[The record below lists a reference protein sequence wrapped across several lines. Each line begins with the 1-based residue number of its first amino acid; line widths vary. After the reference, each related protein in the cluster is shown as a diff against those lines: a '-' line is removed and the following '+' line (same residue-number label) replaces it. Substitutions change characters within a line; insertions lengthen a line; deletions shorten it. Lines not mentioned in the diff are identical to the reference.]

1 MRKTAVNFLKSKTA
15 VMLYV
20 TIVVAV
26 FFGIW
31 NDGFLGLANLKSLMT
46 NMSTTGI
53 LCVGITLLLISGEI
67 DLATGAE
74 AAMGGIFVV
83 LLIQAGIPWPIAL
96 LLTVIGGI
104 LMGCILAL
112 LVNKIGLMAFI
123 SSISMISVYNGLARI
138 LTNSQNIAIDQKYGA
153 YYTLGAGVL
162 FNALPIPFVIM
173 IVLMVVYGFILYA
186 TNFGRS
192 IYMCGGNRMA
202 ARLCGINR
210 KKITTVLFL
219 NNSAIAALTGAL
231 VAARMH
237 NASPIAIQSGATD
250 AITAAVLGGVS
261 FAGGVGN
268 LGGCFIGVTLITFFN
283 SGLTASGLQA
293 YWQIVVQGL
302 LLLVALTVDFFNER
316 SVRKRSRQ
324 RSEPGRNEPPLCK

>member
-1 MRKTAVNFLKSKTA
+1 MRKTAGNYLKSKVA

-31 NDGFLGLANLKSLMT
+31 NKGFLGLPNLRSLMT

-53 LCVGITLLLISGEI
+53 ICVGITLLLISGEI
-67 DLATGAE
+67 DLSAGAE

-83 LLIQAGIPWPIAL
+83 LLIQAGVPWPIAL
-96 LLTVIGGI
+96 ILTIIGGMI
-104 LMGCILAL
+104 MGGVLAL
-112 LVNKIGLMAFI
+112 LVNKIGLLAFI
-123 SSISMISVYNGLARI
+123 SSISMISVYNGFARI
-138 LTNSQNIAIDQKYGA
+138 LTHSQNIAIDQKYA
-153 YYTLGAGVL
+153 SYYTLGSGIL
-162 FNALPIPFVIM
+162 FNVFPIPFVIM
-173 IVLMVVYGFILYA
+173 VVLMIVYGFILYA

-192 IYMCGGNRMA
+192 IYMCGGNRIA

-210 KKITTVLFL
+210 KRITTILFL
-219 NNSAIAALTGAL
+219 NNGAIAALTGAL

-237 NASPIAIQSGATD
+237 NASPIAVQSGATD

-261 FAGGVGN
+261 FAGGVGSMW
-268 LGGCFIGVTLITFFN
+268 GCFVGVTLITFFN

-302 LLLVALTVDFFNER
+302 LLLAALTVDFFNER
-316 SVRKRSRQ
+316 SRQ
-324 RSEPGRNEPPLCK
+324 KALDAVS